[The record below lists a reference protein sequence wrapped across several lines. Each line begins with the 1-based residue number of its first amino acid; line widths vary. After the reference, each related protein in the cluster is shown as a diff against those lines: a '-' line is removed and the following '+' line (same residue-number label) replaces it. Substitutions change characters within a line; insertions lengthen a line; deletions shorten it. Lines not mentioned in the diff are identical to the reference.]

1 MAVRRIVSIP
11 KFVPGPDSSTVL
23 VCIYIDIRIQITT
36 NIFFTNYA
44 HPILVRDNKYSCKL
58 NDFLTFSKVN
68 IKLEVCRTT
77 DDSDKMG
84 KRSPVRV
91 RAVN

>member
-36 NIFFTNYA
+36 NIFLLIM
-44 HPILVRDNKYSCKL
+44 HIL
-58 NDFLTFSKVN
+58 F
-68 IKLEVCRTT
+68 
-77 DDSDKMG
+77 
-84 KRSPVRV
+84 
-91 RAVN
+91 